1 MKRRSLSL
9 ILASGIIS
17 GMFSAAAGAVGYK
30 FNTANGNLL
39 VHEVNIMAGENVVNP
54 ASSDDIYLALSA
66 SETKTQR
73 FVFEV
78 AEDVLQENMVDPGND
93 VRAKWLGAGSI
104 QSPNKNKEDD
114 YNVIAR
120 LRRGNNA
127 IAIRVIKGEHMR
139 IAADGTVVRP
149 IIVEF
154 VANTVVRDTA
164 VEGVLKIA
172 SPRKAQEIYFHGVV
186 AKSGAIEVDVTE
198 EQTIPSGYR
207 YAKESIN
214 AIRSNGDNDEFIMN
228 VLPTGT
234 RNAEPITITVEK
246 AKTMKAG
253 NQVIKAEVY
262 EDDEAETHY
271 AYAHDIRNDVAVFDV
286 SIISTGKVKYD
297 IPVEVIAA
305 ELGGLEEGARVHIY
319 VFNKEDSI
327 ADKARHIEGG
337 VINGK
342 IVFVEDPA
350 QFTRE
355 DDEVFLISKY
365 ELNIEEAPEVLGAA
379 TEDA

>member
-1 MKRRSLSL
+1 MKKRSLSL

-17 GMFSAAAGAVGYK
+17 GMFSATAGAVGYK

-54 ASSDDIYLALSA
+54 ASSDDIHLALSA

-78 AEDVLQENMVDPGND
+78 AEDVLKEIMENPSND
-93 VRAKWLGAGSI
+93 ARAKWLGAGSI
-104 QSPNKNKEDD
+104 QIPNQNKEDD
-114 YNVIAR
+114 YDVIVS
-120 LRRGNNA
+120 LKRGNNA
-127 IAIRVIKGEHMR
+127 MAVKVIKGEHTR

-172 SPRKAQEIYFHGVV
+172 SPRKVQEIYFYGVV
-186 AKSGAIEVDVTE
+186 AKSGAIEVDTTE

-207 YAKESIN
+207 YAKESID
-214 AIRSNGDNDEFIMN
+214 AIRSNGDNDEFVMN

-234 RNAEPITITVEK
+234 RIAEPITITVEK

-253 NQVIKAEVY
+253 NQVIKAEIY
-262 EDDEAETHY
+262 EDAEAEDNY

-297 IPVEVIAA
+297 IPVEVTTA
-305 ELGGLEEGARVHIY
+305 ELGPLEEGARVHIY

-327 ADKARHIEGG
+327 ADEARHIKGR

-365 ELNIEEAPEVLGAA
+365 EL
-379 TEDA
+379 